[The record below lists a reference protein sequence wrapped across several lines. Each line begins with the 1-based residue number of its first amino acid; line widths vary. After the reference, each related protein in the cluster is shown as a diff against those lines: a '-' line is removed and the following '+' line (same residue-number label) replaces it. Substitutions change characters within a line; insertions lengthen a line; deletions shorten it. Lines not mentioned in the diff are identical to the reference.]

1 MSIIYIPGGS
11 HQVPQEVQ
19 DKLKDIDPLLE
30 LIPYQTA
37 YNVDQTEPGK
47 ISDLTWR
54 WLLARHWPEGD
65 PRWRMV
71 DQGYPRDKA
80 FDRIGDLPA
89 DISLE
94 QVPSYLKQALRP
106 TTAPRH
112 IYEGIAQWNED
123 QMIRNG
129 EATMDFAE
137 ELIRTNAATMF
148 KEMGMEIPKVYQYNP
163 TPKKKLKRGEAV
175 E

>member
-1 MSIIYIPGGS
+1 MSTIYLPSGAS
-11 HQVPQEVQ
+11 QVPQDVQ
-19 DKLKDIDPLLE
+19 DKLKAIDPRLE

-37 YNVDQTEPGK
+37 YNIDQTEPGK
-47 ISDLTWR
+47 ISGLTWR
-54 WLLARHWPEGD
+54 WVVAMKWPEGD

-89 DISLE
+89 DIPLD

-106 TTAPRH
+106 TSTPRH
-112 IYEGIAQWNED
+112 IYEGVSRWNED

-137 ELIRTNAATMF
+137 ELIRTNAGTMF
-148 KEMGMEIPKVYQYNP
+148 EQMGMKIPKVYQYNP
-163 TPKKKLKRGEAV
+163 EPKKKLKRGEAV